1 MEGYKN
7 LLSIQPGMQQSELL
21 QIFGDKCSVADLI
34 KPQPDLLILIPE
46 LLISVI
52 KFFYDVTLFF
62 AGAFYF
68 WKFRSI
74 KKQIEKDIKER
85 RVKKGLGGP
94 HTVRM
99 SLNILSSKI
108 IEMFVWCAFL
118 LFAVRIFLKDVFF
131 AILEFDKMYIAS
143 CRCSEAIENIYIT

>member
-1 MEGYKN
+1 M
-7 LLSIQPGMQQSELL
+7 
-21 QIFGDKCSVADLI
+21 
-34 KPQPDLLILIPE
+34 IPE
-46 LLISVI
+46 LLVSVI
-52 KFFYDVTLFF
+52 KFFYDVTLLF

-68 WKFRSI
+68 WRFRSI
-74 KKQIEKDIKER
+74 KKQIEKEIKER

-99 SLNILSSKI
+99 SLNILSSKL

-118 LFAVRIFLKDVFF
+118 LFAIRIFLKDVFF

-143 CRCSEAIENIYIT
+143 CRCSDAIENIYIT